1 MKSYTWE
8 AACQRRLAR
17 QHLLAPAQPAHL
29 AVTVRAAGGIQAQIL
44 SAAELAIGARVAN
57 VTRRDVRAALWDHH
71 SLVKTYGPRAT
82 LHLLPADEL
91 PLWMAALR
99 AAETLSGTPWYSRAG
114 LTPSQANALLTAIGE
129 ALDGCSLTRKE
140 LAEKVTHRV
149 GEWARERLLSAWG
162 EFLAPAA
169 LAGKL
174 CFGPAQGS
182 QVTFVRVDQWIGHWK
197 DHDPRTALTE
207 LIRRYIAT
215 YGPVTHGDVAHW
227 FRLMPAQA
235 QKLLEPLAADLEA
248 VDFAGRRAWML
259 AADVEADRPPSA
271 TPSADSLRL
280 LPQYDCYLLG
290 CGPRERI
297 VPEAA
302 RTRVNTYG
310 RGRFEGATALSVMLI
325 DGVVSGLWEKRPHR
339 QASKRDPELRVE
351 SFGQLTTRQH
361 ELLESEVGR
370 IGAFLE
376 TRLALTL
383 GVLGQ

>member
-1 MKSYTWE
+1 
-8 AACQRRLAR
+8 
-17 QHLLAPAQPAHL
+17 
-29 AVTVRAAGGIQAQIL
+29 
-44 SAAELAIGARVAN
+44 
-57 VTRRDVRAALWDHH
+57 
-71 SLVKTYGPRAT
+71 
-82 LHLLPADEL
+82 
-91 PLWMAALR
+91 
-99 AAETLSGTPWYSRAG
+99 
-114 LTPSQANALLTAIGE
+114 
-129 ALDGCSLTRKE
+129 
-140 LAEKVTHRV
+140 
-149 GEWARERLLSAWG
+149 
-162 EFLAPAA
+162 
-169 LAGKL
+169 
-174 CFGPAQGS
+174 
-182 QVTFVRVDQWIGHWK
+182 
-197 DHDPRTALTE
+197 
-207 LIRRYIAT
+207 
-215 YGPVTHGDVAHW
+215 
-227 FRLMPAQA
+227 MPAQA